1 MKRIFTIHLVLR
13 VIPVV
18 LFVLLFLLDLASK
31 ASEGMEMR
39 LCCYLLASAVIYVAY
54 PLTRDEPSTS
64 MRFSAVCSVFYIGA
78 ALMLDGPETIVYLF
92 LLPTV
97 LFTLVYVSAGLSV
110 KYKEP
115 SAVFRKDAAWCC
127 AEEDS
132 RSFYS
137 FIILAACIAL
147 ILLWQENAKPVV
159 TLSASFFLLI
169 LDIILHVRAY
179 TGRTMLMGERK
190 ERRIQTILL
199 ANGRMADVVPE
210 VNSAILSKS
219 YRRIEQFMREHKP
232 YLDDSF
238 TLEKM
243 SDMLKLNK
251 VYISRAINK
260 FTAKNFRQYVNWH
273 RVLYSVELMRADP
286 WLKVIELAF
295 MSGFHSQVTYNMC
308 FKLFMDETPSDMI
321 SRLRLQQPRPE
332 LSRIEVNLPPD
343 EVVPSSR
350 DEGK

>member
-18 LFVLLFLLDLASK
+18 LFALLFLLDLASK

-169 LDIILHVRAY
+169 LDIVSIV
-179 TGRTMLMGERK
+179 
-190 ERRIQTILL
+190 
-199 ANGRMADVVPE
+199 
-210 VNSAILSKS
+210 
-219 YRRIEQFMREHKP
+219 
-232 YLDDSF
+232 
-238 TLEKM
+238 
-243 SDMLKLNK
+243 
-251 VYISRAINK
+251 
-260 FTAKNFRQYVNWH
+260 
-273 RVLYSVELMRADP
+273 
-286 WLKVIELAF
+286 
-295 MSGFHSQVTYNMC
+295 
-308 FKLFMDETPSDMI
+308 
-321 SRLRLQQPRPE
+321 
-332 LSRIEVNLPPD
+332 
-343 EVVPSSR
+343 
-350 DEGK
+350 

>member
-1 MKRIFTIHLVLR
+1 MKRIFTIHFALR
-13 VIPVV
+13 VLPVA
-18 LFVLLFLLDLASK
+18 LFVLLFLLDLTSK
-31 ASEGMEMR
+31 GPDGRGMR

-54 PLTRDEPSTS
+54 PLTRDEPSGS
-64 MRFSAVCSVFYIGA
+64 ARFCIVCSVFYIGA
-78 ALMLDGPETIVYLF
+78 ALMLNGSESIVYLF
-92 LLPTV
+92 LLPTS
-97 LFTLVYVSAGLSV
+97 LFTMVYVAEGLSV
-110 KYKEP
+110 KYREP
-115 SAVFRKDAAWCC
+115 SSIFRKDAAWCC

-137 FIILAACIAL
+137 FIILLACISL
-147 ILLWQENAKPVV
+147 ILLWYEDAEPVV
-159 TLSASFFLLI
+159 MLSVSFLLLI
-169 LDIILHVRAY
+169 LDILLHVRAY
-179 TGRTMLMGERK
+179 TGRTMLIGERK

-199 ANGRMADVVPE
+199 TNGRMADAVPE
-210 VNSAILSKS
+210 VNSAILSKA
-219 YRRIEQFMREHKP
+219 YRRIEQFMRDHKP

-238 TLEKM
+238 TLDKM
-243 SDMLKLNK
+243 SDILKLNK
-251 VYISRAINK
+251 VYISRAVNK

-321 SRLRLQQPRPE
+321 SRLRLQKPRPE
-332 LSRIEVNLPPD
+332 LSRIEVKLPPD

-350 DEGK
+350 DE